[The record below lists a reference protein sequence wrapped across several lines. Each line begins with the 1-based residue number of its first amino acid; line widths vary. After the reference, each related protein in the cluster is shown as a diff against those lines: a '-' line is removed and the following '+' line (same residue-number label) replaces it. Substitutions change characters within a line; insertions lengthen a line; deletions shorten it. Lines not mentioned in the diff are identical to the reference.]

1 MRQALV
7 EMGGVSALSAVSC
20 RFALT
25 QHSNLGQLEY
35 LLVDGVN
42 PGSGESFDWD
52 AFEPPRAAS
61 LARGGWLLAGGLA
74 PSNVATAAS
83 SARPDGVDVASGTA
97 DDSGVRKDHEKV
109 RAFVDNARAAVA
121 A

>member
-1 MRQALV
+1 
-7 EMGGVSALSAVSC
+7 MGGVSSLSAVSC

-61 LARGGWLLAGGLA
+61 LTRGGWLLAGGLA